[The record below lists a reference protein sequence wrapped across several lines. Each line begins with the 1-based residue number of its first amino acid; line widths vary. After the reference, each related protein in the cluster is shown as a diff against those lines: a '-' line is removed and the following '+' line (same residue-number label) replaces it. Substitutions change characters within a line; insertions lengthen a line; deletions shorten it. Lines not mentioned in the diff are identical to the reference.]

1 MVADLADELQL
12 EKCHIL
18 SISRK
23 RNKPVLD
30 YRLGQ
35 DNLAVV
41 SSYPFLGVTVSSDLR
56 WHLHINGVCS
66 KATRTLNF
74 VRRNIYRCP
83 PESKALAYTSLVRP
97 HLEYAAAAWDPHTK
111 RDIAELEKVQRR
123 AARFAKSDY
132 RRTTSVTE
140 LLSDLKW
147 EPLSLRRKNTRLAML
162 FKATHGLSAVPL
174 DGLCRPV
181 RNTRSSKSTTF
192 VRLPSR
198 TDSYKNSF
206 FQGLLLTGI
215 RCPTLLVPGRL
226 LMRSVTPC
234 LLIWPSHRAA
244 ANFSLP

>member
-1 MVADLADELQL
+1 MSIVIALRRRERLTLSDATSTVAHL
-12 EKCHIL
+12 
-18 SISRK
+18 
-23 RNKPVLD
+23 NP
-30 YRLGQ
+30 RLWIIQ
-35 DNLAVV
+35 
-41 SSYPFLGVTVSSDLR
+41 
-56 WHLHINGVCS
+56 
-66 KATRTLNF
+66 
-74 VRRNIYRCP
+74 
-83 PESKALAYTSLVRP
+83 YTSLVRP
-97 HLEYAAAAWDPHTK
+97 HLEYAVAAWDPHTK

-140 LLSDLKW
+140 LLSDLRW

-206 FQGLLLTGI
+206 FPRTVADWNSLSDFARSRSSVDAFRDALSSDLAQ
-215 RCPTLLVPGRL
+215 PPG
-226 LMRSVTPC
+226 C
-234 LLIWPSHRAA
+234 C
-244 ANFSLP
+244 

>member
-1 MVADLADELQL
+1 MVSALRRRERL
-12 EKCHIL
+12 IL
-18 SISRK
+18 SDATSTAAHLNPRLWLIHLLS
-23 RNKPVLD
+23 VLTWNM
-30 YRLGQ
+30 RRRPGI
-35 DNLAVV
+35 
-41 SSYPFLGVTVSSDLR
+41 
-56 WHLHINGVCS
+56 HI
-66 KATRTLNF
+66 
-74 VRRNIYRCP
+74 
-83 PESKALAYTSLVRP
+83 
-97 HLEYAAAAWDPHTK
+97 K

-206 FQGLLLTGI
+206 FQEMLLTGI
-215 RCPTLLVPGRL
+215 RCPTLLVLGRL
-226 LMRSVTPC
+226 LMRSVMPC
-234 LLIWPSHRAA
+234 LPIWPSHRAA